1 MEAHCFPHEAPLV
14 VSCSKSACKCESL
27 SAPLILLLYI
37 EVLTPVQVPDQ
48 TTSVSF
54 MSFTSL

>member
-37 EVLTPVQVPDQ
+37 EVLTPVQVLDQ
-48 TTSVSF
+48 TTSV
-54 MSFTSL
+54 LL